1 MPAAIENDRAVVP
14 PAASQLLKTML
25 RCRSETDVHWMD
37 VGASVTTAE
46 PNEYVSVKAEPPAG
60 GSTTAFTS
68 MVYASFR

>member
-14 PAASQLLKTML
+14 PAASELLKTML

-37 VGASVTTAE
+37 VGASVTNAV
-46 PNEYVSVKAEPPAG
+46 PNEYVSVSAVPPAG

>member
-25 RCRSETDVHWMD
+25 RCRSETDVHWRD

-46 PNEYVSVKAEPPAG
+46 PNEYVSVRAVPPDG
-60 GSTTAFTS
+60 GNIPAVTFR
-68 MVYASFR
+68 VYASFT

>member
-25 RCRSETDVHWMD
+25 RCRNETDVHWRD
-37 VGASVTTAE
+37 VASVTTAE
-46 PNEYVSVKAEPPAG
+46 PNDYVSVKAEPPAG